1 MTVITNVS
9 LSDGFGS
16 QYQHIISCI
25 LICIHKKYT
34 FIYTPIQKMEHNYN
48 NDPHFIENIEEFMNL
63 RKFFTTIEESSEEEK
78 KNMRVFGMDA
88 KYEIDRHVDTYAN
101 ENALSIIRYMF
112 WENKNKN
119 AIFNN
124 DNDNDTHNLYSIGS
138 KSSRIAYMSFRKNRC
153 TSAPIFRIDNK
164 YTNVVIHIR
173 RPNIH
178 DNRTSGTD
186 VSIHTYMNV
195 IHKIREENPDKKLLF
210 HIHSQGEEHEFEM
223 FRQNNETGE
232 AHDIILYLNC
242 DLRESFL
249 QMCAADILV
258 ISASSFSYIAAF
270 ICEGTVYYIPFWHKP
285 RNTWIPYTNQVVKL

>member
-101 ENALSIIRYMF
+101 ENALYIIRYMF

-119 AIFNN
+119 AIFN
-124 DNDNDTHNLYSIGS
+124 H
-138 KSSRIAYMSFRKNRC
+138 
-153 TSAPIFRIDNK
+153 K

-173 RPNIH
+173 RHNMH
-178 DNRTSGTD
+178 DNRIEGTNTP
-186 VSIHTYMNV
+186 SHIYMN
-195 IHKIREENPDKKLLF
+195 IIRKIREENPDKKLLF

-223 FRQNNETGE
+223 FRQNNGTGE

-270 ICEGTVYYIPFWHKP
+270 ICEGTVYYIPFWHRP
-285 RNTWIPYTNQVVKL
+285 RNTWIPYGNYNQ